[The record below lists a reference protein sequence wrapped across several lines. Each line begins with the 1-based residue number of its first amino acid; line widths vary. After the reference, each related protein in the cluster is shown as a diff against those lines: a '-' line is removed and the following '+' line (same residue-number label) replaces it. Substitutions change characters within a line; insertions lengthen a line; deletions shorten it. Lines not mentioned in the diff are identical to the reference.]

1 MRAAHRQT
9 LRDVMNLAWRKFCW
23 ERTGRTPISFADAL
37 RHAWEWV
44 KGEAA
49 RAAAKARHDAAP
61 AKRVVYLR
69 SPGLSPISRSL
80 QGQAYA
86 GRKAWDAG
94 RVTTSLGR

>member
-1 MRAAHRQT
+1 MTPERRNA
-9 LRDVMNLAWRKFCW
+9 LREIMTLAWWKFRW
-23 ERTGRTPISFADAL
+23 ERTGRAPVTFADAL

-49 RAAAKARHDAAP
+49 RVAAKARWDAAP

-69 SPGLSPISRSL
+69 SPGVSPISRSL
-80 QGQAYA
+80 RGQAYA